1 MNNTHGWKVVKRSGN
16 KSDVTPSPWKL
27 AIVKDFGLKISIEE
41 NSDDHHDLFFSA
53 PQVFLGN
60 KVDENIPLGFKTF
73 RRGMNP
79 ETLGLKKQSR
89 YCEAIVPLLL
99 QGE

>member
-60 KVDENIPLGFKTF
+60 KVDENIPLG
-73 RRGMNP
+73 MNP

-89 YCEAIVPLLL
+89 
-99 QGE
+99 